1 MIEQDI
7 IKILNTK
14 ILTLE
19 LMVNEIYET
28 LVDKKL
34 IDEDE
39 FNTSINQKVAK
50 INKLLGNE
58 TFEMEFE
65 SDDDELIHYSTLFG
79 GPIGE
84 A

>member
-14 ILTLE
+14 MLTLE

-39 FNTSINQKVAK
+39 FNSSINEKVAK
-50 INKLLGNE
+50 INKLLGSE
-58 TFEMEFE
+58 TFEIELE
-65 SDDDELIHYSTLFG
+65 SDDDELLNYSTLFG

>member
-14 ILTLE
+14 MLTLE
-19 LMVNEIYET
+19 LMVNQIYET

-39 FNTSINQKVAK
+39 FNSSINEKVAK
-50 INKLLGNE
+50 INKLLGSE
-58 TFEMEFE
+58 TFEIELE
-65 SDDDELIHYSTLFG
+65 SDDDELLHYSTLFG